1 MLPAA
6 AVESAAPSAPA
17 AAPWP
22 LAQRIGFRFL
32 FAYFALYHFALVD
45 NTDFDKPWLTL
56 APLWHALVPWVGHHV
71 FRVRGD
77 ISFAPT
83 GSGDKLYDWL
93 LVATFAALAAVAT
106 VVWSI
111 LDRRRTRYD
120 RLATLLR
127 VFIRY
132 HLAVQMFGYG
142 FAKVIKTQF
151 PDATPYVLSRA
162 YGDSSPMGLLWSF
175 MGFSTAYT
183 FFAGAAEVLGGA
195 LVLFRRTTTLGAVVI
210 LGVMSNVAMLNYCY
224 DVPVKLFSTHLVLM
238 ALVLLAPDAR
248 RLADVLV
255 FHRATA
261 AAPFAWTPARPAWRW
276 TRRIVKAAFA
286 LFIIGWCA
294 RANVLG
300 ARQFGSAAPKPAG
313 YGVYDVA
320 GDARYHVAFLD
331 RQFGGARTVAGLR
344 LVFDLPPKDG
354 VVTARILGQ
363 PMKSGT
369 LAFATPDADHVTLKG
384 TIGDEK
390 VELALARS
398 AGYKLL
404 TSRGFHLVSE
414 FPFNR

>member
-1 MLPAA
+1 M
-6 AVESAAPSAPA
+6 
-17 AAPWP
+17 
-22 LAQRIGFRFL
+22 
-32 FAYFALYHFALVD
+32 
-45 NTDFDKPWLTL
+45 PWL
-56 APLWHALVPWVGHHV
+56 GHHV
-71 FRVRGD
+71 LAIHGD

-93 LVATFAALAAVAT
+93 LAATFAALAAVAT
-106 VVWSI
+106 VTWSI

-120 RLATLLR
+120 RLAALLR

-132 HLAVQMFGYG
+132 HLAVQMLGYG

-151 PDATPYVLSRA
+151 PDAGPYVVSRA
-162 YGDSSPMGLLWSF
+162 YGDSSPMGLLWTF

-183 FFAGAAEVLGGA
+183 FFAGASELAGGL
-195 LVLFRRTTTLGAVVI
+195 LVLFRRTATLGAIVI
-210 LGVMSNVAMLNYCY
+210 LGVMTNVAMLNYCY

-261 AAPFAWTPARPAWRW
+261 AAPFAWTPAHAGWRW
-276 TRRIVKAAFA
+276 ARRIVKAAFA

-294 RANVLG
+294 RSNWKA
-300 ARQFGSAAPKPAG
+300 AHEFGDAAPQPAA

-320 GDARYHVAFLD
+320 GDARYRVAFID
-331 RQFGGARTVAGLR
+331 RQLGGLRTTAGLR
-344 LVFDLPPKDG
+344 LVFDLPPKNG
-354 VVTARILGQ
+354 TVGARIFGK
-363 PMKSGT
+363 PPKTGT
-369 LAFATPDADHVTLKG
+369 LALGTPDADHVTLKG
-384 TIGDEK
+384 TLGDEK
-390 VELALARS
+390 VELTLARS

-404 TSRGFHLVSE
+404 VTRGFHLVSE